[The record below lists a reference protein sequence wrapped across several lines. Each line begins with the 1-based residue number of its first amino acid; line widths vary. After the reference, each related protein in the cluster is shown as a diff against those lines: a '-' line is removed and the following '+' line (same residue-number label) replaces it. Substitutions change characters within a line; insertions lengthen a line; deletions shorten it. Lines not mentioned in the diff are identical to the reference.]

1 MSNVVLKIFAHK
13 EDPSRPGAESGDKFE
28 AFVNPSKI
36 THVRKLSFNNENT
49 ANSTAKDVKQ
59 YQGYEQDE
67 LHMELVLDGTGFIQG
82 TKEGEE
88 AEPIDVPETIK
99 QLKKIVYDYEGGI
112 HKPHYLTVNW
122 GSYGFKGHLHNM
134 SIEYDLFNN
143 DGIAI
148 RANVSLSFGGHEDF
162 EAAQRNANNQ
172 SPDMSHVNLVRDS
185 DALPLMC
192 NEIYDDMKY
201 YVQIAELNGLT
212 NFRNLKIGDRL
223 LFPPLELK

>member
-1 MSNVVLKIFAHK
+1 MGNVALKIFGHTD
-13 EDPSRPGAESGDKFE
+13 DPSTPLATGGKKFE
-28 AFVNPSKI
+28 AFVNPAKI
-36 THVRKLSFNNENT
+36 THSRKLSFNNENT

-67 LHMELVLDGTGFIQG
+67 LHMELVFDGTGFI
-82 TKEGEE
+82 EG
-88 AEPIDVPETIK
+88 AKGSSDIDVPGQIK
-99 QLKKIVYDYEGGI
+99 DLKNVVYDYEGSI

-122 GSYGFKGHLHNM
+122 GGYGFKGHLQDM
-134 SIEYDLFNN
+134 TIEYDLFSS
-143 DGIAI
+143 DGKAL
-148 RANVSLSFGGHEDF
+148 RANVNLSFVGHEDF
-162 EAAQRNANNQ
+162 EAAQRSANNQ

-212 NFRNLKIGDRL
+212 NFRNLKVGDRL
-223 LFPPLELK
+223 LFPPLEL